1 MSYVIIMKTDYGAEI
16 RKDIQGSV
24 SLEKFTDP
32 RILRIYKNA
41 DRIYKLYPG
50 SRAVALKE

>member
-1 MSYVIIMKTDYGAEI
+1 MKTDYGAEI